1 MQETVFSVR
10 SSHEGSVSGYAL
22 MFTMVLACGA
32 AVWIGAWLDDVFHT
46 SPWCLLILL
55 AYAIISSLYLM
66 IRKLGDDHE

>member
-1 MQETVFSVR
+1 MKEAYQAMR
-10 SSHEGSVSGYAL
+10 Q
-22 MFTMVLACGA
+22 MFTMALACGE

>member
-1 MQETVFSVR
+1 MR
-10 SSHEGSVSGYAL
+10 L
-22 MFTMVLACGA
+22 MFTMALACGA

-46 SPWCLLILL
+46 SSWCLLILL

>member
-1 MQETVFSVR
+1 MR
-10 SSHEGSVSGYAL
+10 L
-22 MFTMVLACGA
+22 MFTMALACGA